1 MKKDRIARIITLLVL
16 LLAVTLILARKTG
29 WHPAQSNTSQNPE
42 DAIYAMLDAARAG
55 NVRAYLAN
63 YTGQMQATLQQS
75 LAETKEAA
83 FAEYLKNSNAS
94 IKGVAVSDAERIS
107 DVEAKVRVEYIYQ
120 DRNEAQTVY
129 LEKSTKG
136 WKISRVDNGER
147 VKTLIPYGTP
157 VK

>member
-1 MKKDRIARIITLLVL
+1 MKKDRIAQTVTLLVL
-16 LLAVTLILARKTG
+16 FTALALIAVRKVG
-29 WHPAQSNTSQNPE
+29 WRPAQSTASQNPE
-42 DAIYAMLDAARAG
+42 DTIYAMLDAARAG
-55 NVRAYLAN
+55 NVQAYLAS
-63 YTGQMQATLQQS
+63 YTGQMQTALQQS
-75 LAETKEAA
+75 MAETKEPA
-83 FAEYLKNSNAS
+83 FSEYLKNSNAS

-120 DRNEAQTVY
+120 DRNEAQIVY
-129 LEKSTKG
+129 LEKSAKG